1 MRKLASI
8 QRITGL
14 RPIPGADLIE
24 VADVLGWSVVVK
36 KGEFAVGDLVVYFEV
51 DSWLDA
57 SNPVYASFEE
67 RFTNWGTKRGMR
79 LKTIKLRKQLSQGLI
94 LSIADFADL
103 SPSVRGSAVAEG
115 DDVTDILKVEKWEPL
130 EVQQSEKGGPSQA
143 SKTRAFPWFLRK
155 TDQERVQNYI
165 HLIPAVED
173 EETFEATIK
182 LDGSSM
188 TVYVIGKEN
197 PLYAQILKE
206 RDEKRR
212 AKMGLFG
219 RAIDSIKSR
228 FWPAPKPEYLSG
240 VCSRNIEL
248 DIDGDN
254 HFSQF
259 VREHC
264 IIEKIALGARPDEA
278 VAFQG
283 ELIAPSIQQ
292 NHEQVSGYE
301 WHVFDVFNITEGT
314 YLRPVAA
321 RLATEFACLR
331 YVPVLERRLSLKEF
345 KAADNDPR
353 AMVEN
358 ILTYAEG
365 PGMNKGVKREG
376 VVFKSNKRD
385 FSFKAISNSYL
396 LKKG

>member
-36 KGEFAVGDLVVYFEV
+36 KGDFAVGDLVVYFEV

-94 LSIADFADL
+94 LSIGDFADL
-103 SPSVRGSAVAEG
+103 SPSVRGTAVEEG

-130 EVQQSEKGGPSQA
+130 EAQQSEKGGPSQA

-165 HLIPAVED
+165 HLIPAVDD

-197 PLYAQILKE
+197 PLYAELLKE
-206 RDEKRR
+206 REAKRT
-212 AKMGLFG
+212 AKLGLFARLADFVKRKVRPVAG
-219 RAIDSIKSR
+219 
-228 FWPAPKPEYLSG
+228 PEYLSG

-254 HFSQF
+254 HFSQY
-259 VREHC
+259 VRDHGV
-264 IIEKIALGARPDEA
+264 IEKIALGAQPDEA

-283 ELIAPSIQQ
+283 ELIAPAIQE
-292 NHEQVSGYE
+292 NHEQVKGFE
-301 WHVFDVFNITEGT
+301 WHVFDVYNITEGT

-321 RLATEFACLR
+321 RLATEFAGLS

-345 KAADNDPR
+345 KTSENDPR

>member
-94 LSIADFADL
+94 LSIGDFADL
-103 SPSVRGSAVAEG
+103 SPSVRGTAVAEG

-143 SKTRAFPWFLRK
+143 SKTRVFPWFLRK

-165 HLIPAVED
+165 HLIPAVDD

-197 PLYAQILKE
+197 PLYAEILKE
-206 RDEKRR
+206 RDAKRR
-212 AKMGLFG
+212 AKLGLFG
-219 RAIDSIKSR
+219 RMIDSIKSR

-264 IIEKIALGARPDEA
+264 IIEKIALGAQPDEA

-301 WHVFDVFNITEGT
+301 WYVFDVFNITEGT

-321 RLATEFACLR
+321 RLAAEFACLR

-345 KAADNDPR
+345 KAVENDPR
-353 AMVEN
+353 AMVES
-358 ILTYAEG
+358 ILAYAEG